1 MNAGLFEATLS
12 IGEKGGGG
20 GWGEQCKFDSLFIL
34 QEELIQCQCNF
45 IHLLNNLF
53 RLGSMLY
60 AIICDIISLLA
71 TKKCWQ
77 IRKLMNLVNI
87 GGENLHIS

>member
-12 IGEKGGGG
+12 IGEKGGG
-20 GWGEQCKFDSLFIL
+20 QFKFDSLFIL

-45 IHLLNNLF
+45 MHLSNNLF
-53 RLGSMLY
+53 TLGSMLY
-60 AIICDIISLLA
+60 AIICDIISFLA

-77 IRKLMNLVNI
+77 MRKLMKIVNI
-87 GGENLHIS
+87 GGGNLHIS